1 MVKLKNLQ
9 NSYRNL
15 VVKKPWM
22 LLFVSIIFTI
32 FCGLGLKGLSQ
43 NPDNRIF
50 FSKGDPNLIALET
63 LEKTYTKNDNIF
75 ILVAPK
81 EDDVF
86 SPSNLAIIRDLTKKL
101 WQTPASSRVDS
112 ITNFQWTRAE
122 GDNIIIS
129 DLVTD
134 KKITK
139 NISEIARQVA
149 LNEPML
155 VNLLV
160 SPDGKFTA
168 INVTIIKPDDP
179 VASGNVVKEVM
190 GFIRPIQ
197 ADLKK
202 KYPKVDFYVSGGVPL
217 TMAFTE
223 VSLSDMGLLTPLML
237 LVIFLVAGISLRSLI
252 GAILTAII
260 VMFSIIGMM
269 GVAGW
274 FKFILNAA
282 TFNSF
287 LMLSA
292 LTIAHCVH
300 IMSTQ
305 KIQMRLGK
313 DRKDAVDESLRVNL
327 QPVFMTA
334 ITTAIGF
341 LTMHFSEAPPFRQL
355 GYMMSFGNLVLFFHA
370 VVTLPALLV
379 IIPTTLKATGYS
391 RAENFMSNLSEFVVK
406 NRKPLLISNGFLII
420 VVSLGITQIK
430 LDDTWTKY
438 FDERFEIRTHSDYFE
453 KNLTG
458 LNAIEYS
465 IPSGEPDG
473 INSPEYWEKLDKLA
487 DRIRKEPNVNHVT
500 TVSDTIKR
508 LNKAMNADEEKFYAI
523 PENRELAAQY
533 LLLYELSVPF
543 GLDLNDR
550 INVDK
555 SSTRLTVNIKDASN
569 DDVRELDKIIQDYF
583 DKEIPEFKT
592 NGTGLSMIFSHFSK
606 RNIDS
611 MLLGTSAAL
620 ILISFLLVLALKSFK
635 MGLISLIPNLFPAAV
650 GFGLWGY
657 LFGEVGVALS
667 VVAAMTLG
675 IVVDDTVHYLSKYL
689 RGIREE
695 KLSPEE
701 ATKYAFKNVGFALS
715 TTTIALVAGFAIL
728 SLSGFKVNSDM
739 ALLTAITIAIALF
752 IDLFFLPTLL
762 ITLEKLKILNNT
774 SKNVNIL
781 SRSK

>member
-1 MVKLKNLQ
+1 MINLKAFQKN
-9 NSYRNL
+9 YRNL
-15 VVKKPWM
+15 IVNRPWSM
-22 LLFVSIIFTI
+22 LLTGILLTII
-32 FCGLGLKGLSQ
+32 CGMGLKGLSQ

-50 FSKGDPNLIALET
+50 FSKNDPNLVALET
-63 LEKTYTKNDNIF
+63 LEKTYTKNDNVF
-75 ILVAPK
+75 IMVAPK
-81 EDDVF
+81 SGDIF
-86 SPSNLAIIRDLTKKL
+86 TPKNLEIIRELTKKL

-129 DLVTD
+129 DLVPD
-134 KKITK
+134 GKISKDTAEK
-139 NISEIARQVA
+139 AKEVA

-155 VNLLV
+155 VNLLI
-160 SPDGKFTA
+160 SPDTNYTA
-168 INVTIIKPDDP
+168 INVTIIKPDDS
-179 VASGNVVKEVM
+179 VAAGNVVREVM
-190 GFIRPIQ
+190 SFIRPIQ
-197 ADLKK
+197 KQLKEE
-202 KYPKVDFYVSGGVPL
+202 YTDVDFYVSGGVPL

-237 LVIFLVAGISLRSLI
+237 IVIFLVAGISLRSAV
-252 GAILTAII
+252 GALLTAFI
-260 VMFSIIGMM
+260 VMLSVIGMM

-274 FKFILNAA
+274 LKFILNAA

-313 DRKDAVDESLRVNL
+313 NRKDAVDESLRVNL

-379 IIPTTLKATGYS
+379 IIPSKMKKTGYS
-391 RAENFMSNLSEFVVK
+391 KAENFMSKLSDFVIK
-406 NRKPLLISNGFLII
+406 NRKTLFISNGVII
-420 VVSLGITQIK
+420 VLLSLGITQIK

-438 FDERFEIRTHSDYFE
+438 FDNRFEIRTHSDFFE
-453 KNLTG
+453 ENLTG
-458 LNAIEYS
+458 LNTIEYS
-465 IPSGEPDG
+465 IPSGEADG

-487 DRIRKEPNVNHVT
+487 ERIRQEPNVNHVT

-508 LNKAMNADEEKFYAI
+508 LNKAMNRDDEKFYAI

-543 GLDLNDR
+543 GLDLNNR
-550 INVDK
+550 INVNK
-555 SSTRLTVNIKDASN
+555 SSTRLTVNIKQASN
-569 DDVRELDKIIQDYF
+569 DDVRELDAIIQEYLDN
-583 DKEIPEFKT
+583 EIPEFKT

-611 MLLGTSAAL
+611 MLVGTTAAL
-620 ILISFLLVLALKSFK
+620 VLISLLLILALKSLR
-635 MGLISLIPNLFPAAV
+635 MGMLSLIPNLFPAAV

-657 LFGEVGVALS
+657 LYGEVGVALS

-695 KLSPEE
+695 KLSPED
-701 ATKYAFKNVGFALS
+701 ATRYAFKNVGFALT
-715 TTTIALVAGFAIL
+715 TTTIALVAGFGIL

-739 ALLTAITIAIALF
+739 ALLTAITIAIALL

-762 ITLEKLKILNNT
+762 ITLEKYNLLKNSI
-774 SKNVNIL
+774 SKMKL
-781 SRSK
+781 KT

>member
-1 MVKLKNLQ
+1 MTNIKNLQ
-9 NSYRNL
+9 TNYRKFVLNR
-15 VVKKPWM
+15 PWTL
-22 LLFVSIIFTI
+22 LLFSIIFTI
-32 FCGLGLKGLSQ
+32 VCSLGLTGLSQ

-50 FSKGDPNLIALET
+50 FSKGDPNLIALEA

-81 EDDVF
+81 NNDIFTSD
-86 SPSNLAIIRDLTKKL
+86 NLRIIRDLTKKL

-112 ITNFQWTRAE
+112 ITNFQWTRAK

-129 DLVTD
+129 DLVSD
-134 KKITK
+134 GSI
-139 NISEIARQVA
+139 NASIAENARNVA
-149 LNEPML
+149 LNEPLL

-160 SPDGKFTA
+160 SPDSKFTA

-179 VASGNVVKEVM
+179 VSAGNVVKEVM
-190 GFIRPIQ
+190 NFIRPIQ
-197 ADLKK
+197 KDLKE
-202 KYPKVDFYVSGGVPL
+202 KYPDVDFYISGGVPL

-237 LVIFLVAGISLRSLI
+237 LTIFLVAGISLRSFI
-252 GAILTAII
+252 GAILTAFI
-260 VMFSIIGMM
+260 VIFSVIGMM
-269 GVAGW
+269 GIAGW

-305 KIQMRLGK
+305 KIHMRLGK
-313 DRKDAVDESLRVNL
+313 KRKEAVDESLRVNL

-379 IIPTTLKATGYS
+379 IIPSKIKATGYS
-391 RAENFMSNLSEFVVK
+391 KAENFMSYLSDFVVN
-406 NRKPLLISNGFLII
+406 NRKILLVSNGLLIMII
-420 VVSLGITQIK
+420 SFGITKIK

-438 FDERFEIRTHSDYFE
+438 FDERFEIRTHSDFFE
-453 KNLTG
+453 DNLTG
-458 LNAIEYS
+458 LNTIEYS

-473 INSPEYWEKLDKLA
+473 INSPLYWEKLDKLA
-487 DRIRKEPNVNHVT
+487 NRIRMEPNVNHVA

-508 LNKAMNADEEKFYAI
+508 LNKAMNSDVDSYYAI

-555 SSTRLTVNIKDASN
+555 SSTRLTVNIKNASN
-569 DDVRELDKIIQDYF
+569 DDVRELDAIIQNYF
-583 DKEIPEFKT
+583 DEEIPEFKT

-611 MLLGTSAAL
+611 MLIGTSAAL
-620 ILISFLLVLALKSFK
+620 VLISFLLVIALKSLR
-635 MGLISLIPNLFPAAV
+635 MGLISLIPNLFPAAI

-701 ATKYAFKNVGFALS
+701 ATRYAFKNVGFALS

-762 ITLEKLKILNNT
+762 ITLEKFNLLKNSSFQ
-774 SKNVNIL
+774 SKK
-781 SRSK
+781 RT

>member
-1 MVKLKNLQ
+1 MTKIKNLQ
-9 NSYRNL
+9 TNYRKFVL
-15 VVKKPWM
+15 KRPWT
-22 LLFVSIIFTI
+22 LLLISIIFTI
-32 FCGLGLKGLSQ
+32 VCALGLKGLSQ

-50 FSKGDPNLIALET
+50 FSKGDPNLQALET
-63 LEKTYTKNDNIF
+63 LENTYTKNDNIF

-81 EDDVF
+81 NNDIFTSD
-86 SPSNLAIIRDLTKKL
+86 NLKIVRDLTKKL

-112 ITNFQWTRAE
+112 VTNFQWTRAK

-129 DLVTD
+129 DLVSEGS
-134 KKITK
+134 
-139 NISEIARQVA
+139 ISLDVAENARNVA
-149 LNEPML
+149 LSEPML

-160 SPDGKFTA
+160 SPDSKFTA

-179 VASGNVVKEVM
+179 VAAGNVVKEVM
-190 GFIRPIQ
+190 NFIRPIQ
-197 ADLKK
+197 KDLKE
-202 KYPKVDFYVSGGVPL
+202 KYPDVNFYISGGVPL

-237 LVIFLVAGISLRSLI
+237 LVIFLVAGISLRSLV
-252 GAILTAII
+252 GSILTAFI
-260 VMFSIIGMM
+260 VIFSVIGMM
-269 GVAGW
+269 GIAGW

-305 KIQMRLGK
+305 KIHMRLGK
-313 DRKDAVDESLRVNL
+313 NRKDAVDESLRVNL

-379 IIPTTLKATGYS
+379 IIPSKIKATGYS
-391 RAENFMSNLSEFVVK
+391 RAENFMSRLSDFVVN
-406 NRKPLLISNGFLII
+406 NRKILLVSNGLLIV
-420 VVSLGITQIK
+420 VVSLGITKIK

-438 FDERFEIRTHSDYFE
+438 FDKRFEIRTHSDFFE
-453 KNLTG
+453 DNLTG
-458 LNAIEYS
+458 LNTIEYS
-465 IPSGEPDG
+465 IPSGEADG

-487 DRIRKEPNVNHVT
+487 NRIRMEPNVNHVT

-508 LNKAMNADEEKFYAI
+508 LNKAMNSDVDSYYSI

-555 SSTRLTVNIKDASN
+555 SSTRLTVNIKNASN
-569 DDVRELDKIIQDYF
+569 DDVRELDAIIQNYF
-583 DKEIPEFKT
+583 DQEIPEFKT

-611 MLLGTSAAL
+611 MLVGTSAAL
-620 ILISFLLVLALKSFK
+620 VLISFLLVIALKSFR

-657 LFGEVGVALS
+657 LFEEVGVALS

-762 ITLEKLKILNNT
+762 ITLEKFNLLKNSSLQ
-774 SKNVNIL
+774 SKIKV
-781 SRSK
+781 

>member
-1 MVKLKNLQ
+1 MSKLKSIQKN
-9 NSYRNL
+9 YRDL
-15 VVKKPWM
+15 VIKKPWM
-22 LLFVSIIFTI
+22 LILISIVFTLV
-32 FCGLGLKGLSQ
+32 CGLGLKGLSQ

-63 LEKTYTKNDNIF
+63 LERTYTKNDNIF
-75 ILVAPK
+75 IMVAPH
-81 EDDVF
+81 DGDIF
-86 SPSNLAIIRDLTKKL
+86 NPTNLEIIRDLTKKL

-129 DLVTD
+129 DLVTEN
-134 KKITK
+134 KIS
-139 NISEIARQVA
+139 NSIAENARKVA
-149 LNEPML
+149 LSEPML

-160 SPDGKFTA
+160 SPDSKFTA

-179 VASGNVVKEVM
+179 VAAGNVVKEVM
-190 GFIRPIQ
+190 EFVRPIQ
-197 ADLKK
+197 TELKQ
-202 KYPKVDFYVSGGVPL
+202 KYPKVDFYISGGVPL

-237 LVIFLVAGISLRSLI
+237 LIIFLVAGISLRSI
-252 GAILTAII
+252 AGAILTAFI
-260 VMFSIIGMM
+260 VLLSVIGMM

-313 DRKDAVDESLRVNL
+313 NRKQAVNESLRVNL

-355 GYMMSFGNLVLFFHA
+355 GYMMSFGNLILFFHA
-370 VVTLPALLV
+370 IVTLPALLV
-379 IIPTTLKATGYS
+379 IIPSKIKPTGYS
-391 RAENFMSNLSEFVVK
+391 KAENFMSKLSDFVIK
-406 NRKPLLISNGFLII
+406 NRKVLLISNGLLIVI
-420 VVSLGITQIK
+420 MSFGITKIK

-438 FDERFEIRTHSDYFE
+438 FDKRFEIRTHSDFFE
-453 KNLTG
+453 DNLTG
-458 LNAIEYS
+458 LNTIEYS
-465 IPSGEPDG
+465 IPSGEEDG
-473 INSPEYWEKLDKLA
+473 INNPEYWKKLDKLA
-487 DRIRKEPNVNHVT
+487 ERIRQESNVNHVT

-508 LNKAMNADEEKFYAI
+508 LNKAMNRDEEAFYDI

-543 GLDLNDR
+543 GLDLNNR
-550 INVDK
+550 INVNK
-555 SSTRLTVNIKDASN
+555 SSTRLTVNIKNASN
-569 DDVRELDKIIQDYF
+569 DDVRDLDAIIQEYF

-611 MLLGTSAAL
+611 MLVGTTAAL
-620 ILISFLLVLALKSFK
+620 ILISLLLVLALKSFR
-635 MGLISLIPNLFPAAV
+635 MGIISLIPNLFPAAV

-689 RGIREE
+689 RGLREE
-695 KLSPEE
+695 KLSPED
-701 ATKYAFKNVGFALS
+701 ATRYAFKNVGFALS

-762 ITLEKLKILNNT
+762 ITLEKLNLLKNST
-774 SKNVNIL
+774 SKF
-781 SRSK
+781 RQQT

>member
-1 MVKLKNLQ
+1 MSKIRNLQ
-9 NSYRNL
+9 KNYRNL
-15 VVKKPWM
+15 VIKKPWM
-22 LLFVSIIFTI
+22 LLLISILFTVV
-32 FCGLGLKGLSQ
+32 CGLGLKGLSQ

-50 FSKGDPNLIALET
+50 FSKNDPNLVALET

-75 ILVAPK
+75 IMVAPRNGN
-81 EDDVF
+81 VF
-86 SPSNLAIIRDLTKKL
+86 TPTNLEIIRDLTKKL

-129 DLVTD
+129 DLVPD
-134 KKITK
+134 NNINK
-139 NISEIARQVA
+139 NISDNAKEVA

-160 SPDGKFTA
+160 SPDSKYTA

-179 VASGNVVKEVM
+179 VAAGNVVREVM
-190 GFIRPIQ
+190 SFIRPIQ
-197 ADLKK
+197 KQLKEK
-202 KYPKVDFYVSGGVPL
+202 HPDIDFYVSGGVPL

-237 LVIFLVAGISLRSLI
+237 LIIFLVAGISLRSTV
-252 GAILTAII
+252 GALLTAFI
-260 VMFSIIGMM
+260 VMLSVIGMM
-269 GVAGW
+269 GIAGW

-313 DRKDAVDESLRVNL
+313 NRKSAVDESLRVNL

-379 IIPTTLKATGYS
+379 IIPSKMKKTGYS
-391 RAENFMSNLSEFVVK
+391 KAENFMSKLSDFVIK
-406 NRKPLLISNGFLII
+406 NRKTLFISNGI
-420 VVSLGITQIK
+420 VIVILSLGITQIK

-438 FDERFEIRTHSDYFE
+438 FDKRFEIRTHSDFFE
-453 KNLTG
+453 ENLTG
-458 LNAIEYS
+458 LNTIEYS
-465 IPSGEPDG
+465 IPSGEADG

-487 DRIRKEPNVNHVT
+487 ERIRKEPNVNHVT

-508 LNKAMNADEEKFYAI
+508 LNKAMNRDDEQFYAI

-543 GLDLNDR
+543 GLDLNNR
-550 INVDK
+550 INVNK
-555 SSTRLTVNIKDASN
+555 SSTRLTVNIKQASN
-569 DDVRELDKIIQDYF
+569 DDVRDLDAIIQEYLDN
-583 DKEIPEFKT
+583 EMPEFKT

-611 MLLGTSAAL
+611 MLVGTTAAL
-620 ILISFLLVLALKSFK
+620 VLISLLLVIALKSLR
-635 MGLISLIPNLFPAAV
+635 MGIISLIPNLFPAAV

-657 LFGEVGVALS
+657 LYGEVGVALS

-689 RGIREE
+689 RGIREQ
-695 KLSPEE
+695 KLSPED
-701 ATKYAFKNVGFALS
+701 ATKYAFKNVGFALT
-715 TTTIALVAGFAIL
+715 TTTIALVAGFGIL

-739 ALLTAITIAIALF
+739 ALLTAITIAIALL

-762 ITLEKLKILNNT
+762 ITLEKYNLLKNSI
-774 SKNVNIL
+774 SKIKL
-781 SRSK
+781 KT

>member
-1 MVKLKNLQ
+1 MINLKAFQKN
-9 NSYRNL
+9 YRNL
-15 VVKKPWM
+15 IVNRPWSM
-22 LLFVSIIFTI
+22 LLIGILFTI
-32 FCGLGLKGLSQ
+32 ICGMGLKGLSQ

-50 FSKGDPNLIALET
+50 FSKNDPNLVALET
-63 LEKTYTKNDNIF
+63 LEKTYTKNDNVF
-75 ILVAPK
+75 IMVAPK
-81 EDDVF
+81 SGDIF
-86 SPSNLAIIRDLTKKL
+86 TPKNLEIIRELTKKL

-129 DLVTD
+129 DLVPD
-134 KKITK
+134 GKISKDTAEK
-139 NISEIARQVA
+139 AKEVA

-155 VNLLV
+155 VNLLI
-160 SPDGKFTA
+160 SPDTNYTA
-168 INVTIIKPDDP
+168 INVTIIKPDDS
-179 VASGNVVKEVM
+179 VAAGNVVREVM
-190 GFIRPIQ
+190 SFIRPIQ
-197 ADLKK
+197 KQLKE
-202 KYPKVDFYVSGGVPL
+202 KYTDVDFYVSGGVPL

-237 LVIFLVAGISLRSLI
+237 IVIFLVAGISLRSAV
-252 GAILTAII
+252 GALLTAFI
-260 VMFSIIGMM
+260 VMLSVIGMM

-274 FKFILNAA
+274 LKFILNAA

-313 DRKDAVDESLRVNL
+313 NRKDAVDESLRVNL

-379 IIPTTLKATGYS
+379 IIPSKMKKTGYS
-391 RAENFMSNLSEFVVK
+391 KAENFMSKLSDFVIK
-406 NRKPLLISNGFLII
+406 NRKTLFISNGVII
-420 VVSLGITQIK
+420 VLLSLGITQIK

-438 FDERFEIRTHSDYFE
+438 FDKRFEIRTHSDFFE
-453 KNLTG
+453 ENLTG
-458 LNAIEYS
+458 LNTIEYS
-465 IPSGEPDG
+465 IPSGEADG

-487 DRIRKEPNVNHVT
+487 ERIRQEPNVNHVT

-508 LNKAMNADEEKFYAI
+508 LNKAMNRDDEKFYAI

-543 GLDLNDR
+543 GLDLNNR
-550 INVDK
+550 INVNK
-555 SSTRLTVNIKDASN
+555 SSTRLTVNIKQASN
-569 DDVRELDKIIQDYF
+569 DDVRELDAIIQEYLDN
-583 DKEIPEFKT
+583 EIPEFKT

-611 MLLGTSAAL
+611 MLVGTTAAL
-620 ILISFLLVLALKSFK
+620 VLISLLLILALKSLR
-635 MGLISLIPNLFPAAV
+635 MGMLSLIPNLFPAAV

-657 LFGEVGVALS
+657 LYGEVGVALS

-695 KLSPEE
+695 KLSPED
-701 ATKYAFKNVGFALS
+701 ATRYAFKNVGFALT
-715 TTTIALVAGFAIL
+715 TTTIALVAGFGIL

-739 ALLTAITIAIALF
+739 ALLTAITIAIALL

-762 ITLEKLKILNNT
+762 ITLEKYNLLKNSI
-774 SKNVNIL
+774 SKMKL
-781 SRSK
+781 KT

>member
-1 MVKLKNLQ
+1 MLKLKTLQ
-9 NSYRNL
+9 KNYRNL
-15 VVKKPWM
+15 IIKKPWLM
-22 LLFVSIIFTI
+22 LLISVLFTVI
-32 FCGLGLKGLSQ
+32 CGMGLKGLSQ

-50 FSKGDPNLIALET
+50 FSKNDPNLVALET

-75 ILVAPK
+75 IMVAPK
-81 EDDVF
+81 NGNVF
-86 SPSNLAIIRDLTKKL
+86 DPTNLEIIRGLTKKL

-129 DLVTD
+129 DLVPD
-134 KKITK
+134 NNINK
-139 NISEIARQVA
+139 NISDNAKEVA
-149 LNEPML
+149 LNEPMI

-160 SPDGKFTA
+160 SPDSKFTA

-179 VASGNVVKEVM
+179 VAAGNVVREVM
-190 GFIRPIQ
+190 SFIRPIQ
-197 ADLKK
+197 KQLKEK
-202 KYPKVDFYVSGGVPL
+202 HPDIDFYVSGGVPL

-237 LVIFLVAGISLRSLI
+237 LIIFLVAGISLRSTV
-252 GAILTAII
+252 GALLTAFI
-260 VMFSIIGMM
+260 VMLSVIGMM
-269 GVAGW
+269 GIAGW

-313 DRKDAVDESLRVNL
+313 DRKNAVDESLRVNL

-370 VVTLPALLV
+370 VITLPALLV
-379 IIPTTLKATGYS
+379 IIPSKMKKTGYS
-391 RAENFMSNLSEFVVK
+391 KAENFMSKLSDFVIK
-406 NRKPLLISNGFLII
+406 NRKTLFISNGIVII
-420 VVSLGITQIK
+420 ILSLGITQIK

-438 FDERFEIRTHSDYFE
+438 FDKRFEIRTHSDFFE
-453 KNLTG
+453 ENLTG
-458 LNAIEYS
+458 LNTIEYS
-465 IPSGEPDG
+465 IPSGEADG

-487 DRIRKEPNVNHVT
+487 ERIRKEPNVNHVT

-508 LNKAMNADEEKFYAI
+508 LNKAMNRDDEQFYAI

-543 GLDLNDR
+543 GLDLNNR
-550 INVDK
+550 INVNK
-555 SSTRLTVNIKDASN
+555 SSTRLTVNIKQASN
-569 DDVRELDKIIQDYF
+569 DDVRNLDAIIQNYLDN
-583 DKEIPEFKT
+583 EMPEFKT

-611 MLLGTSAAL
+611 MLVGTTAAL
-620 ILISFLLVLALKSFK
+620 VLISLLLVIALKSFK
-635 MGLISLIPNLFPAAV
+635 MGIISLIPNLFPAAV

-657 LFGEVGVALS
+657 LYGEVGVALS

-695 KLSPEE
+695 KLSPED
-701 ATKYAFKNVGFALS
+701 ATKYAFKNVGFALT
-715 TTTIALVAGFAIL
+715 TTTIALVAGFGIL

-739 ALLTAITIAIALF
+739 ALLTAITIAIALL

-762 ITLEKLKILNNT
+762 ITLEKYNLLKNSI
-774 SKNVNIL
+774 SKIKN
-781 SRSK
+781 KT

>member
-1 MVKLKNLQ
+1 MLKLDNLQ
-9 NSYRNL
+9 KSYRIL
-15 VVKKPWM
+15 VVKRPWV
-22 LLFVSIIFTI
+22 LLLISLIFTVL
-32 FCGLGLKGLSQ
+32 CGLGLKGLSQ

-50 FSKGDPNLIALET
+50 FSKEDPNLVALET
-63 LEKTYTKNDNIF
+63 LEKTYTKNDNVF
-75 ILVAPK
+75 IMVAPRK
-81 EDDVF
+81 GDIF
-86 SPSNLAIIRDLTKKL
+86 TPANLSIIRDLTKKL

-112 ITNFQWTRAE
+112 ITNFQWTRAK
-122 GDNIIIS
+122 GDNVIIS

-134 KKITK
+134 DT
-139 NISEIARQVA
+139 ISISVAENARKVA

-160 SPDGKFTA
+160 SPDSKFTA

-179 VASGNVVKEVM
+179 EAAGEIVEEVM
-190 GFIRPIQ
+190 RFIRPIQ
-197 ADLKK
+197 SELKEK
-202 KYPKVDFYVSGGVPL
+202 FPDVDFYVSGGVPL

-223 VSLSDMGLLTPLML
+223 VSISDMGLLTPLML
-237 LVIFLVAGISLRSLI
+237 LIIFLVAGISLRSVV
-252 GAILTAII
+252 GALLTAFI
-260 VMFSIIGMM
+260 VILSVIGMM

-313 DRKDAVDESLRVNL
+313 NRKDAVDESLRVNL

-370 VVTLPALLV
+370 VLTLPALLV
-379 IIPTTLKATGYS
+379 IIPSKTKATGYS
-391 RAENFMSNLSEFVVK
+391 KAENFMSSLSDFVIK
-406 NRKPLLISNGFLII
+406 YRKTLLVSNGLLILII
-420 VVSLGITQIK
+420 SFGMTQIK

-438 FDERFEIRTHSDYFE
+438 FDKRFEIRTHSDFFE
-453 KNLTG
+453 ENLTG
-458 LNAIEYS
+458 LNTIEYS
-465 IPSGEPDG
+465 IPSGKADG
-473 INSPEYWEKLDKLA
+473 INSPEYWKKLDKLA
-487 DRIRKEPNVNHVT
+487 ERIRKEPNVNHVT

-508 LNKAMNADEEKFYAI
+508 LNKALNNDDQAYYDI

-543 GLDLNDR
+543 GLDLNNR
-550 INVDK
+550 INVNK
-555 SSTRLTVNIKDASN
+555 SSTRLTVNIKNASN
-569 DDVRELDKIIQDYF
+569 DDVRDLDAIIQEYF

-611 MLLGTSAAL
+611 MLVGTTAAL
-620 ILISFLLVLALKSFK
+620 VLISLLLVVALKSFR
-635 MGLISLIPNLFPAAV
+635 MGFISLIPNLFPAAV

-695 KLSPEE
+695 KLSPED
-701 ATKYAFKNVGFALS
+701 ATRYAFKNVGFALS

-762 ITLEKLKILNNT
+762 ITLEKLNLLKNSSYKIKQQT
-774 SKNVNIL
+774 
-781 SRSK
+781 

>member
-1 MVKLKNLQ
+1 MINLKAFQKN
-9 NSYRNL
+9 YRNL
-15 VVKKPWM
+15 IVNRPWSM
-22 LLFVSIIFTI
+22 LLIGILLTII
-32 FCGLGLKGLSQ
+32 CGMGLKGLSQ

-50 FSKGDPNLIALET
+50 FSKNDPNLVALET
-63 LEKTYTKNDNIF
+63 LEKTYTKNDNVF
-75 ILVAPK
+75 IMVAPK
-81 EDDVF
+81 SGDIF
-86 SPSNLAIIRDLTKKL
+86 TPKNLEIIRELTKKL

-129 DLVTD
+129 DLVPD
-134 KKITK
+134 GKISKDTAEK
-139 NISEIARQVA
+139 AKEVA

-155 VNLLV
+155 VNLLI
-160 SPDGKFTA
+160 SPDTNYTA
-168 INVTIIKPDDP
+168 INVTIIKPDDS
-179 VASGNVVKEVM
+179 VAAGNVVREVM
-190 GFIRPIQ
+190 SFIRPIQ
-197 ADLKK
+197 KQLKE
-202 KYPKVDFYVSGGVPL
+202 KYTDVDFYVSGGVPL

-237 LVIFLVAGISLRSLI
+237 IVIFLVAGISLRSAV
-252 GAILTAII
+252 GALLTAFI
-260 VMFSIIGMM
+260 VMLSVIGMM

-274 FKFILNAA
+274 LKFILNAA

-313 DRKDAVDESLRVNL
+313 NRKDAVDESLRVNL

-379 IIPTTLKATGYS
+379 IIPSKMKKTGYS
-391 RAENFMSNLSEFVVK
+391 KAENFMSKLSDFVIK
-406 NRKPLLISNGFLII
+406 NRKTLFISNGVII
-420 VVSLGITQIK
+420 VLLSLGITQIK

-438 FDERFEIRTHSDYFE
+438 FDNRFEIRTHSDFFE
-453 KNLTG
+453 ENLTG
-458 LNAIEYS
+458 LNTIEYS
-465 IPSGEPDG
+465 IPSGEADG

-487 DRIRKEPNVNHVT
+487 ERIRQEPNVNHVT

-508 LNKAMNADEEKFYAI
+508 LNKAMNRDDEKFYAI

-543 GLDLNDR
+543 GLDLNNR
-550 INVDK
+550 INVNK
-555 SSTRLTVNIKDASN
+555 SSTRLTVNIKQASN
-569 DDVRELDKIIQDYF
+569 DDVRELDGIIQEYLDN
-583 DKEIPEFKT
+583 EIPEFKT

-611 MLLGTSAAL
+611 MLVGTTAAL
-620 ILISFLLVLALKSFK
+620 VLISLLLILALKSLR
-635 MGLISLIPNLFPAAV
+635 MGMLSLIPNLFPAAV

-657 LFGEVGVALS
+657 LYGEVGVALS

-695 KLSPEE
+695 KLSPED
-701 ATKYAFKNVGFALS
+701 ATRYAFKNVGFALT
-715 TTTIALVAGFAIL
+715 TTTIALVAGFGIL

-739 ALLTAITIAIALF
+739 ALLTAITIAIALL

-762 ITLEKLKILNNT
+762 ITLEKYNLLKNSI
-774 SKNVNIL
+774 SKMKL
-781 SRSK
+781 KT

>member
-1 MVKLKNLQ
+1 MSKLKTFQ
-9 NSYRNL
+9 KDYRNL
-15 VVKKPWM
+15 IVNRPWM
-22 LLFVSIIFTI
+22 MLLISVIFTFI
-32 FCGLGLKGLSQ
+32 CGMGLKGLSQ

-50 FSKGDPNLIALET
+50 FSKNDPNLVALET

-75 ILVAPK
+75 IMVAPK
-81 EDDVF
+81 NGNIF
-86 SPSNLAIIRDLTKKL
+86 TPKNLEIIRNLTNKL

-129 DLVTD
+129 DLVPEN
-134 KKITK
+134 KINQ
-139 NISEIARQVA
+139 NIADNAKAVA

-160 SPDGKFTA
+160 SPDSNYTA

-179 VASGNVVKEVM
+179 VEAGNVVREVM
-190 GFIRPIQ
+190 NFIRPIQ
-197 ADLKK
+197 SELKK
-202 KYPKVDFYVSGGVPL
+202 KYPNVDFYVSGGVPL

-223 VSLSDMGLLTPLML
+223 VSLSDLGLLTPLML
-237 LVIFLVAGISLRSLI
+237 LIIFLVAGISLRSAV
-252 GAILTAII
+252 GALLTAFI
-260 VMFSIIGMM
+260 VMLSVIGMM

-274 FKFILNAA
+274 LKFILNAA

-313 DRKDAVDESLRVNL
+313 NRKKAVDESLRVNL

-370 VVTLPALLV
+370 IVTLPALLV
-379 IIPTTLKATGYS
+379 IIPSKVEKTGYS
-391 RAENFMSNLSEFVVK
+391 KAENFMSKLSDFVIR
-406 NRKPLLISNGFLII
+406 NRKSLLISNGLII
-420 VVSLGITQIK
+420 IILSFGISQIK

-438 FDERFEIRTHSDYFE
+438 FDKRFEIRTHSDYFE
-453 KNLTG
+453 ENLTG
-458 LNAIEYS
+458 LNTIEYS
-465 IPSGEPDG
+465 IPSGEADG
-473 INSPEYWEKLDKLA
+473 INSPEYWKKLDKLA
-487 DRIRKEPNVNHVT
+487 ERIREEPNVNHVM

-508 LNKAMNADEEKFYAI
+508 LNKAMNRDDERFYAI

-543 GLDLNDR
+543 GLDLNNR
-550 INVDK
+550 INVNK
-555 SSTRLTVNIKDASN
+555 SSTRLTVNIKQASN
-569 DDVRELDKIIQDYF
+569 DDVRELDAIIQEYF
-583 DKEIPEFKT
+583 EKEIPEFKT

-611 MLLGTSAAL
+611 MLVGTTAAL
-620 ILISFLLVLALKSFK
+620 ILISFLLVIALKSFR
-635 MGLISLIPNLFPAAV
+635 MGILSLIPNLFPAAV

-657 LFGEVGVALS
+657 LYGEVGVALS

-695 KLSPEE
+695 KLSPED
-701 ATKYAFKNVGFALS
+701 ATRYAFKNVGFALT
-715 TTTIALVAGFAIL
+715 TTTIALVAGFGIL

-762 ITLEKLKILNNT
+762 ITLEKFNLLKNSLPKMKQKT
-774 SKNVNIL
+774 
-781 SRSK
+781 

>member
-1 MVKLKNLQ
+1 MTKIKNLQ
-9 NSYRNL
+9 TNYRKFVL
-15 VVKKPWM
+15 KRPWT
-22 LLFVSIIFTI
+22 LLLISIIFTI
-32 FCGLGLKGLSQ
+32 VCGLGLKGLSQ

-50 FSKGDPNLIALET
+50 FSKGDPNLQALET
-63 LEKTYTKNDNIF
+63 LENTYTKNDNIF

-81 EDDVF
+81 NSDIFTSD
-86 SPSNLAIIRDLTKKL
+86 NLKIVRDLTKKL

-112 ITNFQWTRAE
+112 VTNFQWTRAK

-129 DLVTD
+129 DLVSEGP
-134 KKITK
+134 
-139 NISEIARQVA
+139 ISLDVAENARNVA
-149 LNEPML
+149 LSEPML

-160 SPDGKFTA
+160 SPDSKFTA

-179 VASGNVVKEVM
+179 VAAGNVVKEVM
-190 GFIRPIQ
+190 NFIRPIQ
-197 ADLKK
+197 KDLKE
-202 KYPKVDFYVSGGVPL
+202 KYPDVNFYISGGVPL

-237 LVIFLVAGISLRSLI
+237 LVIFLVAGISLRSLV
-252 GAILTAII
+252 GSILTAFI
-260 VMFSIIGMM
+260 VIFSVIGMM
-269 GVAGW
+269 GIAGW

-305 KIQMRLGK
+305 KIHMRLGK
-313 DRKDAVDESLRVNL
+313 NRKDAVDESLRVNL

-379 IIPTTLKATGYS
+379 IIPSKIKATGYS
-391 RAENFMSNLSEFVVK
+391 RAENFMSHLSDFVVN
-406 NRKPLLISNGFLII
+406 NRKILLVSNGLLIV
-420 VVSLGITQIK
+420 VVSLGITKIK

-438 FDERFEIRTHSDYFE
+438 FDERFEIRTHSDFFE
-453 KNLTG
+453 DNLTG
-458 LNAIEYS
+458 LNTIEYS
-465 IPSGEPDG
+465 IPSGEADG

-487 DRIRKEPNVNHVT
+487 NRIRMEPNVNHVT

-508 LNKAMNADEEKFYAI
+508 LNKAMNSDVDSYYSI

-555 SSTRLTVNIKDASN
+555 SSTRLTVNIKNASN
-569 DDVRELDKIIQDYF
+569 DDVRELDAIIQNYF
-583 DKEIPEFKT
+583 DQEIPEFKT

-611 MLLGTSAAL
+611 MLVGTSAAL
-620 ILISFLLVLALKSFK
+620 VLISFLLVIALKSFR

-657 LFGEVGVALS
+657 LFEEVGVALS

-701 ATKYAFKNVGFALS
+701 ATRYAFKNVGFALS

-762 ITLEKLKILNNT
+762 ITLEKFNLLKNSSLQ
-774 SKNVNIL
+774 SKIKV
-781 SRSK
+781 